1 MMQMTWYV
9 WYTYTWYTLLIVCF
23 NIKGEKI
30 AGELWRKNQDLN
42 QNYWSSVVFCPVHFL
57 FQVQKIQLLRWPFKK
72 SFEVGWINSYQ
83 ICRQVTYKCPTSRL
97 FFFFKHEGV
106 ICSHRTIHMLCSLFF
121 PMFSYFSLSSQMLEN
136 WYWNQMLPT
145 GSYQCEV
152 WQCFVQGRLYTRFRI
167 WPIWIY
173 RILAWTTYFTCC
185 WSAVL

>member
-97 FFFFKHEGV
+97 FFFFFNMKESSVHIEQY
-106 ICSHRTIHMLCSLFF
+106 ICFAVC
-121 PMFSYFSLSSQMLEN
+121 SSQCSATSVYHLKCWKTDTEIRHCPLVLINVKCGNVLFKEGFIQGLEFGP
-136 WYWNQMLPT
+136 Y
-145 GSYQCEV
+145 E
-152 WQCFVQGRLYTRFRI
+152 
-167 WPIWIY
+167 
-173 RILAWTTYFTCC
+173 FTE
-185 WSAVL
+185 S